1 MRIEKLKITH
11 FPYSRQEIYNTIMQV
26 NMSLR
31 YTQRNLFETLLNQLE
46 IRLYL
51 PFPINFGSK
60 RMSVWIQPNRKMVN
74 IM

>member
-1 MRIEKLKITH
+1 MVAEALSNLFVYFNQIPDMEFLQTS
-11 FPYSRQEIYNTIMQV
+11 YM
-26 NMSLR
+26 
-31 YTQRNLFETLLNQLE
+31 QRNIFEILLNKLE